1 MLFQL
6 LLPVK
11 IQMVKI
17 FIHEV
22 LVKMLAAVHTL
33 ITVLFWEDGCGNII
47 AAEIAAKIQLL
58 NVPTED
64 VVLEGPVVVLEL
76 VQIATVATFTP

>member
-1 MLFQL
+1 VAKLVQ
-6 LLPVK
+6 
-11 IQMVKI
+11 IATVKI
-17 FIHEV
+17 FLLEERVEIKQAI
-22 LVKMLAAVHTL
+22 LTL